1 MQKYIEIFENF
12 QKWNSE
18 LINQMKNCS
27 HHFDSK
33 NLSPY
38 HLENDVWTHTVLM
51 YKDFME
57 ISSNITNHNEALK
70 DILDCLSII
79 ILCHD
84 IGKVYTR
91 HVPNNQYGKI
101 AFYNHS
107 FASIQKTIDFIEYLN
122 RFQTGFHMDSEKIH
136 SVLNVI
142 SNHMDFH
149 QIKDDGK
156 YGEIVA
162 TFANYDI
169 LKSGLTLLFNAFD
182 KRNSIDNNLNFL
194 NKDYNNDVMTEVFKM
209 FRDNINKEYPEL
221 NKDFDIIIYC
231 GVPGCGKDY
240 ISEIENDVTL
250 SYDDIRID
258 LYLESNPDDIVM
270 KKSELYK
277 KAWDWCN
284 KQNINLND
292 YLKKGVVGAIE
303 SGKSVGIANTNL
315 SRKARRSLSN
325 LLNDYKIKFV
335 YIGCTSDKLMY
346 RNLTRGSKN
355 LEKMVMNKFMYNQQ
369 IPCMWEFEKCKNV
382 VNVELVCN

>member
-1 MQKYIEIFENF
+1 M
-12 QKWNSE
+12 
-18 LINQMKNCS
+18 M
-27 HHFDSK
+27 
-33 NLSPY
+33 
-38 HLENDVWTHTVLM
+38 
-51 YKDFME
+51 
-57 ISSNITNHNEALK
+57 
-70 DILDCLSII
+70 
-79 ILCHD
+79 
-84 IGKVYTR
+84 
-91 HVPNNQYGKI
+91 
-101 AFYNHS
+101 
-107 FASIQKTIDFIEYLN
+107 
-122 RFQTGFHMDSEKIH
+122 
-136 SVLNVI
+136 
-142 SNHMDFH
+142 
-149 QIKDDGK
+149 
-156 YGEIVA
+156 
-162 TFANYDI
+162 
-169 LKSGLTLLFNAFD
+169 
-182 KRNSIDNNLNFL
+182 
-194 NKDYNNDVMTEVFKM
+194 EVFKM

-221 NKDFDIIIYC
+221 NKDFDIVIYC